1 MPLAPIVPDYQGRS
15 VVNVIPALTSTGR
28 PGPLGDLTQALSGAS
43 AVVLVLLDG
52 LGALQLSERSAL
64 APVMAGAQM
73 QPLTSVAPSTTA
85 AALTSLTTGVAPG
98 EHGIV
103 GYRFRLGADTLQA
116 LRWSVN
122 ERDAMKAHPPDLIQ
136 RITPLLTRDGEGV
149 PYVGDR
155 KFAKSGFTRAHL
167 RGATY
172 VGISNVEELVAS
184 TVSSSQTSPF
194 VIAYHDTIDK
204 TAHSKGLEAHYDA
217 ALSEA
222 DGIVQQ
228 LRQQLPEDVALV
240 VTSDHGQVEGNPRS
254 VPLSRSTLML
264 VESMSGE
271 GRFRWLHSVPGHRSD
286 VFERVSEEAKES
298 CWVLTKRDVLDAG
311 WLGEVDD
318 EISDRLGDVA
328 VIPFTDLYVADPAT
342 PKEARMKSRHGS
354 LTEAEM
360 MVPLI
365 VL

>member
-103 GYRFRLGADTLQA
+103 GYRFRLGTDTLQA

-222 DGIVQQ
+222 DGIVHGTHGTPDRNTHCITSSPPSNRSDGEADDVPG
-228 LRQQLPEDVALV
+228 LVAAGLFTGADHPKRVGDPDEIPFLKRQTRLTFVRCGIVDPASPEDYRI
-240 VTSDHGQVEGNPRS
+240 HG
-254 VPLSRSTLML
+254 
-264 VESMSGE
+264 
-271 GRFRWLHSVPGHRSD
+271 
-286 VFERVSEEAKES
+286 
-298 CWVLTKRDVLDAG
+298 G
-311 WLGEVDD
+311 WRGL
-318 EISDRLGDVA
+318 
-328 VIPFTDLYVADPAT
+328 
-342 PKEARMKSRHGS
+342 
-354 LTEAEM
+354 
-360 MVPLI
+360 
-365 VL
+365 